1 MRRVKRVQEYELH
14 GVAFV
19 EGYEKPVGF
28 AFECRSRGKCELT
41 MEDLYQANEIYKLFR
56 KLFDDYS
63 KERLG
68 LQKSLSALV
77 AEWNI
82 AEGQIQGILDR
93 IEKAMGT
100 DWKEAFK
107 TVIYVYK
114 NKP

>member
-19 EGYEKPVGF
+19 EGYEKSVGF
-28 AFECRSRGKCELT
+28 AFECPSRGKCELT
-41 MEDLYQANEIYKLFR
+41 MEDLYQANEVYKLFR

-82 AEGQIQGILDR
+82 AEGQMRGILDR

-107 TVIYVYK
+107 TIIYVHK